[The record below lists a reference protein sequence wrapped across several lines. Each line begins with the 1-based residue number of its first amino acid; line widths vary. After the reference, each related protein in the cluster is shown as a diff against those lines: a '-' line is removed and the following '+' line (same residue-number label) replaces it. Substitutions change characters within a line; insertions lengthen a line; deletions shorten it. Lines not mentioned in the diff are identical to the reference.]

1 MSGTETTNLRLFKT
15 NMATDGNDSFDF
27 DRDLNQN
34 WDKIDEYTETVSS
47 NLDTKSDK
55 SYVDYTLNRI
65 YDGVNLAEKFADEI
79 ANYSNVYEWLKAR
92 INNGNYAGIHVGDYI
107 FVQMRAGTVAGEAV
121 GAQTFKCRIVG
132 IDTYTGCGDTIIGHH
147 IDFNSDEVVDR
158 EVVWNPTDNN
168 NGTSVNPQPWL
179 ASKVYAWL
187 NGLNNYNTAN
197 AYNKQAHGVNA
208 TNQGVLQLLPTELTN
223 LIVNKRMLLDER
235 YSASGLLTGGTTWA
249 WHDMGKLWLPDE
261 MEVYGTQVRSNLC
274 QTTGWWNPENHVGVA
289 YPYYLGSGRNRIK
302 KMSNGSRSHWWLS
315 SVASLYTAIV
325 CIVNGHG
332 GADSD
337 TATYAG
343 IRCPLCFRL

>member
-168 NGTSVNPQPWL
+168 NGTATQQNPWL
-179 ASKVYAWL
+179 ASKIYACL
-187 NGLNNYNTAN
+187 NGINNESTN
-197 AYNKQAHGVNA
+197 AYNNVKHGYNA
-208 TNQGVLQLLPTELTN
+208 SSGGVLQLLPTALQN
-223 LIVNKRMLLDER
+223 VIKQKVNNMEKK
-235 YSASGLLTGGTTWA
+235 YSASGLVTEVTGNT
-249 WHDMGKLWLPDE
+249 D
-261 MEVYGTQVRSNLC
+261 
-274 QTTGWWNPENHVGVA
+274 
-289 YPYYLGSGRNRIK
+289 
-302 KMSNGSRSHWWLS
+302 
-315 SVASLYTAIV
+315 
-325 CIVNGHG
+325 
-332 GADSD
+332 
-337 TATYAG
+337 
-343 IRCPLCFRL
+343 F